1 MELLSVFLILIT
13 GIIAGFLN
21 VIAGGGTLLTMPILI
36 FLGLPSSIAN
46 GTNRIA
52 LTVQN
57 TVAVFNFKKYG
68 YFDWKMGLLLSIPA
82 LFGSI
87 IGSKL
92 AISLPDEIFNKI
104 LAVAML
110 LILGLILWQ
119 PEKKI
124 KTQIEVLTPKRKLVA
139 VIVFFFIGIYGGF
152 IQAGVGFIIMA
163 ALTLIAGM
171 SLVKINSLKVFVVL
185 VYMLAS
191 LVIFVANGQVNW
203 LYGFVLAIGS
213 GIGAWLG
220 SKVSVKKGDKWIRI
234 FLIITIVLMSISL
247 FIK

>member
-1 MELLSVFLILIT
+1 MELLSILLILIA

-36 FLGLPSSIAN
+36 FLGLPSAVAN
-46 GTNRIA
+46 GTNRVA

-57 TVAVFNFKKYG
+57 IVAVLNFKKYG
-68 YFDWKMGLLLSIPA
+68 YFDWKLGVLLGIPA

-87 IGSKL
+87 IGSML
-92 AISLPDEIFNKI
+92 AISIPDEIFNKI
-104 LAVAML
+104 LAVTML

-119 PEKKI
+119 PEKKF
-124 KTQIEVLTPKRKLVA
+124 KAYMEKLTLKRKIIA

-163 ALTLIAGM
+163 SLTLITGL
-171 SLVKINSLKVFVVL
+171 SLVKINSLKVFIVL
-185 VYMLAS
+185 VYMIVS
-191 LVIFVANGQVNW
+191 LGIFIFNGQVNW
-203 LYGFVLAIGS
+203 LYGFILAIGS
-213 GIGAWLG
+213 GIGAWMG
-220 SKVSVKKGDKWIRI
+220 SKFSVKKGDKWIRI
-234 FLIITIVLMSISL
+234 FLVITVSLMSISL